1 MAAGKGKGKKGECD
15 MAAAAAEAEK
25 KGEGSTVSRGAAGER
40 VVEDSG
46 GGRRTIHLKSKD
58 GKQHDVTEASARLS
72 KTIAGMILAGGG
84 GGGADQCIPTPEID
98 HETLRV
104 VMQYCD
110 KHAADDADEED
121 LKEWDEDF
129 VDELDQDALFDVIA
143 AANYLDIDGLL
154 DLTCKRVADTIK
166 GKTPEE
172 IRKEFNIVN
181 DLSKE
186 EEEEIRRENPWA
198 FEQYGE
204 GGVGGGGGDGVGFGG
219 EGVCIGG
226 GGGGE
231 GERQDSSD
239 GEPVEVTE
247 ASARISKVIGDKIDA
262 GRGGEAIPLPHVDKK
277 TLKKVIEYCDEHANE
292 NSDTDEQKEELKN
305 WDKAF
310 IDELDEDDGSFLF
323 LVLLASSYLKI
334 DGLLDLTY
342 QRVADNSKAKTTE
355 EIRKAF
361 STIEIEL
368 SDKEE
373 EEEQQEEEIR
383 PENV

>member
-1 MAAGKGKGKKGECD
+1 MAAGKGKGKEGEGE

-25 KGEGSTVSRGAAGER
+25 KGEGSTVSRGEAGER
-40 VVEDSG
+40 VVEDGG
-46 GGRRTIHLKSKD
+46 GGRSRTIHLKSKD

-84 GGGADQCIPTPEID
+84 GGGADQCIPTPDVD

-154 DLTCKRVADTIK
+154 NLTCKRVADTIK

-198 FEQYGE
+198 FEQ
-204 GGVGGGGGDGVGFGG
+204 
-219 EGVCIGG
+219 
-226 GGGGE
+226 
-231 GERQDSSD
+231 
-239 GEPVEVTE
+239 
-247 ASARISKVIGDKIDA
+247 
-262 GRGGEAIPLPHVDKK
+262 
-277 TLKKVIEYCDEHANE
+277 
-292 NSDTDEQKEELKN
+292 
-305 WDKAF
+305 
-310 IDELDEDDGSFLF
+310 
-323 LVLLASSYLKI
+323 
-334 DGLLDLTY
+334 
-342 QRVADNSKAKTTE
+342 
-355 EIRKAF
+355 
-361 STIEIEL
+361 
-368 SDKEE
+368 
-373 EEEQQEEEIR
+373 
-383 PENV
+383 